1 MTEKELAST
10 LLMLVGGKQ
19 NIVAVE
25 HCMTRLRFNLK
36 DSSQADTQKILN
48 IQGIISVVD
57 KGGQYQIVIGNTVKD
72 VYKEFIKL
80 GDFQNNEISDEKKG
94 IVNKILDTISGIFIP
109 IVPALAGACSTGFTN
124 LSVFKFYG

>member
-48 IQGIISVVD
+48 IQG
-57 KGGQYQIVIGNTVKD
+57 Y
-72 VYKEFIKL
+72 Y
-80 GDFQNNEISDEKKG
+80 
-94 IVNKILDTISGIFIP
+94 
-109 IVPALAGACSTGFTN
+109 
-124 LSVFKFYG
+124 

>member
-57 KGGQYQIVIGNTVKD
+57 KGGAV
-72 VYKEFIKL
+72 
-80 GDFQNNEISDEKKG
+80 SDCDRKYCKRC
-94 IVNKILDTISGIFIP
+94 I
-109 IVPALAGACSTGFTN
+109 
-124 LSVFKFYG
+124 